1 MEIGEAA
8 SSEKLKSGIRWD
20 KGESVMLRVLIFIFV
35 IGLVAA
41 IMILSYMFAN
51 YILGDED
58 KKDGK

>member
-1 MEIGEAA
+1 
-8 SSEKLKSGIRWD
+8 
-20 KGESVMLRVLIFIFV
+20 MLRVLIFIFV